1 MDNNTASLFA
11 LILNQG
17 NYMHRRNK
25 AANRSLCAFW
35 KLLTPA
41 WHVRIL
47 KIQYLQFEATQCNE
61 AECSFTSYFYLCLFC
76 WFCGW
81 LPCRIF
87 SSNRLTLDLSLGSF
101 FFFLPFLF
109 LVSSDLV
116 HSSFISFYT
125 VIFRV
130 LFSFPTEVIQFK
142 SI

>member
-101 FFFLPFLF
+101 FFFFSPLPVSCIFWFSTFILYFLLYCHF
-109 LVSSDLV
+109 S
-116 HSSFISFYT
+116 SSFFLSHW
-125 VIFRV
+125 
-130 LFSFPTEVIQFK
+130 SN